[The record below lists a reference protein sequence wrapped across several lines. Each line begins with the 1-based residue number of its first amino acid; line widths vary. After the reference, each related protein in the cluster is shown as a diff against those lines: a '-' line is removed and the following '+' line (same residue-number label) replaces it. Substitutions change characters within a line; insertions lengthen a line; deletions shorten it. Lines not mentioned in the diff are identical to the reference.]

1 MKMHLSIP
9 GMKLKNNVISKK
21 LTSYK
26 SFEMFWQ
33 LVLARDQD
41 YNLLLLR
48 VLVMTTQN
56 HIQDNSLVLP
66 PILSN
71 NIARAL
77 TLCLSSGWVD
87 HLSPLVQTESM
98 S

>member
-1 MKMHLSIP
+1 
-9 GMKLKNNVISKK
+9 
-21 LTSYK
+21 
-26 SFEMFWQ
+26 MFWQ

-56 HIQDNSLVLP
+56 HIQDNSKSLVLP

-77 TLCLSSGWVD
+77 TLCLSREKFTNFGRVD

-98 S
+98 N

>member
-9 GMKLKNNVISKK
+9 GMKWKNNVISKK

-56 HIQDNSLVLP
+56 HIQDNSKSLVLP
-66 PILSN
+66 LILSN
-71 NIARAL
+71 NIAR
-77 TLCLSSGWVD
+77 GG
-87 HLSPLVQTESM
+87 
-98 S
+98 